1 MQDLKKN
8 ILDRFI
14 ENFSSEDL
22 KRRVWA
28 ITMLGMLICVAIGVG
43 GYFFVTTNFTVEA
56 GAQQV
61 PFWKLL
67 WMGH

>member
-28 ITMLGMLICVAIGVG
+28 MTLLGVLICAAICVG
-43 GYFFVTTNFTVEA
+43 GYLFVTMNFTVEA
-56 GAQQV
+56 GLPQV